1 MRVIVFIIYFFS
13 FLANCHEY
21 KKNNV
26 VIEKPILKVSSDT
39 ANIGAGYLK
48 IINNSDQNIYLKAIS
63 SDVSEKLE
71 VHEIIKENDIYKMR
85 PIKKELLI
93 ISGKELLLKAKSYH
107 AMFYNFKQ
115 PLKNNDMIKAKI
127 HFKNSLEIPI
137 KFKVIVGSSN
147 HNHH

>member
-26 VIEKPILKVSSDT
+26 IIDHPILKVSSDT

>member
-1 MRVIVFIIYFFS
+1 MRVIAFIIYFFS

-26 VIEKPILKVSSDT
+26 IIDHPILKVSSNT
-39 ANIGAGYLK
+39 SNIGAGYLK
-48 IINNSDQNIYLKAIS
+48 IINNSDKDIYLKAIS

-85 PIKKELLI
+85 PIKKDLLI

-107 AMFYNFKQ
+107 AMFYNFKRA
-115 PLKNNDMIKAKI
+115 LKNNDMIEAKI

-137 KFKVIVGSSN
+137 KFKVIVGGSS

>member
-1 MRVIVFIIYFFS
+1 MRLIVFIIYFFS

-21 KKNNV
+21 KKNNIIV
-26 VIEKPILKVSSDT
+26 NHPILKISSDN

-48 IINNSDQNIYLKAIS
+48 IINNSDQNIYLKDIS
-63 SDVSEKLE
+63 SDVSKKLE

-85 PIKKELLI
+85 PVKKDLLI
-93 ISGKELLLKAKSYH
+93 SSGEELVLKAKSYH

-115 PLKNNDMIKAKI
+115 SLKNNDMIKAKI
-127 HFKNSLEIPI
+127 HFRNNLTIPI

>member
-26 VIEKPILKVSSDT
+26 IIHHPILKVSSDT

-48 IINNSDQNIYLKAIS
+48 IINNSDQDIYLKALS

-85 PIKKELLI
+85 PIKKDLLI
-93 ISGKELLLKAKSYH
+93 ISGKELLLKSKSYH